1 MRRRRVGTGA
11 AVAALTV
18 MASAGHILYP
28 AWLAWR
34 TRANRDRVGSVRAR
48 EEQKDRTWPD
58 ITVLVA
64 AYREAGVIAR
74 KLEDVRSNGYQGRL
88 NVLVVA
94 DGDPETAAAAES
106 CGARVLSGPDRLGK
120 SQALNRGF
128 AEADTQIVVIS
139 DANNRLTPD
148 ALSALVEHFDDPDVA
163 AVAGEKADDG
173 RGEGVYWK
181 FESWLKKQE
190 DRLGT
195 TIGLV
200 GELSAIRADM
210 WRPIP
215 PDVAIDDLWTALDI
229 AERGY
234 RIAYEPTARA
244 LEPTIPLALQWERRT
259 RTIAGA
265 LHVIARRRRQLRPS
279 SGLVAAE
286 LWGHRLVRYTV
297 SPVSHVALLVLA
309 VAKARSSVVAR
320 VFLLG
325 HLCAGAS
332 LLVEAQSDATDAETG
347 AMPSHPLMT
356 AVAALGHVVFLQ
368 AVALGGLARYL
379 RGDRQTKW
387 STPAR

>member
-1 MRRRRVGTGA
+1 V
-11 AVAALTV
+11 VALTV
-18 MASAGHILYP
+18 MASAGHVLYP
-28 AWLAWR
+28 AWLASR
-34 TRANRDRVGSVRAR
+34 TRGGRGRVAPAR
-48 EEQKDRTWPD
+48 QGHKDRTWPD
-58 ITVLVA
+58 ITVLVP

-74 KLEDVRSNGYQGRL
+74 KLEDVRTNGYEGRL
-88 NVLVVA
+88 TLLVVA

-106 CGARVLSGPDRLGK
+106 CGVRVLSGPDRLGK

-128 AEADTQIVVIS
+128 AAADTQIVVIS
-139 DANNRLTPD
+139 DANNRLTPG

-163 AVAGEKADDG
+163 AVAGEKTDDG
-173 RGEGVYWK
+173 RGEGLYWR
-181 FESWLKKQE
+181 FESWLKQQE
-190 DRLGT
+190 DQLGT

-200 GELSAIRADM
+200 GELAAIRADL

-234 RIAYEPTARA
+234 RVAYEPTARA
-244 LEPTIPLALQWERRT
+244 LEPSLPLAQQWERRT

-265 LHVIARRRRQLRPS
+265 LHVIAQRRRQLRPS

-309 VAKARSSVVAR
+309 VTKARSSVLAR

-325 HLCAGAS
+325 HVAAGAS
-332 LLVEAQSDATDAETG
+332 LLAESRTEARGDDARA
-347 AMPSHPLMT
+347 PSHPVTT
-356 AVAALGHVVFLQ
+356 AVAASGHVVFLQ

-387 STPAR
+387 STPER